1 VIFISKEIN
10 MKNEVIKL
18 KSGHELTIN
27 GIQIQKT
34 YNEILVGEP
43 SLEDNVRIYNSLDVP
58 SNWYVRKCVFSK
70 KSFDLDKKKFEP
82 YTIFVWVESQKSVN
96 DPKIEFDGSELVIIG
111 TIKDLHSFSVE
122 MLIEDAILDFDWEKY
137 AINVKI

>member
-1 VIFISKEIN
+1 MIFISKEIN